1 MGRLTDLPGAFSFPR
16 RIAFDGRIGCPE
28 KKGKTMKI
36 ASRLFASSLLVG
48 AAMIAAPATA
58 ATSINFDN
66 GTNGASV
73 GSFYSA
79 LGITF
84 GNASFTDNFGLAG
97 SSGALGIAATAGGFQ
112 PTPNSPITAT
122 FSSAV
127 GSIGIRGI
135 DVGQNGI
142 RLEAY
147 NSANVLVA
155 FDQYFGP
162 DVGVGT
168 FRDLFVTGAGIT
180 SFKLFQPVNVTGDGV
195 LFDNL
200 TFDVAAP
207 GVPEP
212 ATWAM
217 MMLGFGAMGAALR
230 RRPSVKARVRF
241 T

>member
-1 MGRLTDLPGAFSFPR
+1 
-16 RIAFDGRIGCPE
+16 
-28 KKGKTMKI
+28 MKI
-36 ASRLFASSLLVG
+36 ASRLFTSALLAG

-58 ATSINFDN
+58 ATINFDN

-73 GSFYSA
+73 GGFYSA

-84 GNASFTDNFGLAG
+84 GNASFTNNFGLVG
-97 SSGALGIAATAGGFQ
+97 SSGTLGIAATAGGFM

-127 GSIGIRGI
+127 GSIGIRGL

-168 FRDLFVTGAGIT
+168 FHDLLVTGAGIT

-241 T
+241 A